1 MFSPAHFHY
10 LFVGDSAFWLA
21 IFSKC
26 LAIVLS
32 WSENTDFS
40 GPYCWDMFWCHWWDV
55 NIPSQRPSLITFQL
69 KTASRCF
76 WVPKTVFS
84 FGKQLQINLSH
95 LQFGVLHHGNFPQYH
110 AKSASVWDPISTY
123 RSQVILERRQEFS
136 QNKVIQSLVA
146 KGFCRKIIPNVLSR
160 FIFQNRFLQIKKIMI
175 SRPAFS
181 HLGSRNLVF
190 WCCFANH
197 QNIGPMGLHF

>member
-1 MFSPAHFHY
+1 MSKYVYVFTHFHY

-40 GPYCWDMFWCHWWDV
+40 GPYCWDMFWCHL
-55 NIPSQRPSLITFQL
+55 NIPSQRPSLVPLQL

-95 LQFGVLHHGNFPQYH
+95 LQFSVLHHGNFPQYH
-110 AKSASVWDPISTY
+110 VKSASVWDPISTY
-123 RSQVILERRQEFS
+123 RCQVILERRQAFS
-136 QNKVIQSLVA
+136 QNKVI
-146 KGFCRKIIPNVLSR
+146 PNIFES
-160 FIFQNRFLQIKKIMI
+160 FQNRFLQIKKQGV
-175 SRPAFS
+175 A
-181 HLGSRNLVF
+181 
-190 WCCFANH
+190 CFFAPGV
-197 QNIGPMGLHF
+197 QEPSFLMFFC